1 MDPLAD
7 FILQKIEKVVLCD
20 ITPSTINP
28 TRRNN
33 RERSGGIS
41 KRLDRFLIKLNI
53 VDNMGRTMTLIND
66 GEVSNHIP
74 IFLSV

>member
-1 MDPLAD
+1 MDPLAY

-20 ITPSTINP
+20 ITPTINP
-28 TRRNN
+28 TRRNS
-33 RERSGGIS
+33 REIRGIS

-53 VDNMGRTMTLIND
+53 IENMGRTTTLIND
-66 GEVSNHIP
+66 GEVSNHVP

>member
-1 MDPLAD
+1 MDPLED

-33 RERSGGIS
+33 RERSGGIL
-41 KRLDRFLIKLNI
+41 KRLYRFLIKLNI
-53 VDNMGRTMTLIND
+53 VDNMGRTTTLIND